1 MQRGVAVVGFQG
13 SGKMKISSWASL
25 DRIPKWTISCPTDLM
40 VLTCTVIAMRLPS
53 CEVSSCAKLTECY
66 LPDQCATDHGTSSIG
81 RPVAKYG
88 CFRGPNT
95 PLHAA
100 SRACRC
106 RCEEPVQRCPSLQD
120 PGMGVDRPRTHRARR
135 QRFARPAMH
144 VRVLV
149 HRPRCHAPH

>member
-1 MQRGVAVVGFQG
+1 MRDQRCGIDRFAIGLRMQRGVAVLGFQG

-88 CFRGPNT
+88 CFRGPNP

-120 PGMGVDRPRTHRARR
+120 PGMGVDRPRMLNST
-135 QRFARPAMH
+135 
-144 VRVLV
+144 
-149 HRPRCHAPH
+149 